1 MKRIHFYRDKPL
13 VILSALALM
22 LIPVTTLVFD
32 IKVRYL
38 SIILACGSLLP
49 VIPLVFY
56 RNCIIEGDGYVR
68 IRLNKWFQTYYFS
81 FSEIERVYVAEGDFL
96 TIEAIDKR
104 YAVFDISNIHN
115 EDVEKL
121 LALFSHRC
129 ETVIETG

>member
-13 VILSALALM
+13 VILSAVALM

-32 IKVRYL
+32 IKDWYL
-38 SIILACGSLLP
+38 SVILFCVSLIP

-56 RNCIIEGDGYVR
+56 RNCIIEGDRYVR
-68 IRLNKWFQTYYFS
+68 IRLNKWFQSYYFS
-81 FSEIERVYVAEGDFL
+81 FNEIERVYVAEGDFL

-104 YAVFDISNIHN
+104 YAVFDISNIQK

-121 LALFSHRC
+121 LALFNLKC
-129 ETVIETG
+129 ETVIERG